1 MQAPSPLQTL
11 TSTNTKDALV
21 VIDNNYK
28 QYHSLVVQCGGL
40 QEWVKE
46 QERIWNKKQ

>member
-21 VIDNNYK
+21 VIDSNYK
-28 QYHSLVVQCGGL
+28 QYHSLVVQREGL
-40 QEWVKE
+40 QEWVRE
-46 QERIWNKKQ
+46 QEKVWNKK